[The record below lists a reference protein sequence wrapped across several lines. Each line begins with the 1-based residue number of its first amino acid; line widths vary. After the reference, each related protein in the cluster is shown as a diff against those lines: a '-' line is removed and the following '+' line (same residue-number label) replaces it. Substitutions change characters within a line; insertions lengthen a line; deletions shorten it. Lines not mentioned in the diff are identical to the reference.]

1 MNTNTPTTNLWDRQ
15 PLETGFAHAA
25 FQTFLHL
32 GPKSRSIQAAY
43 FSWKNPQTATEE
55 KLSKGVPGALPC
67 APTQWK
73 QWSHTHQWLKRAR
86 AWDRQQSDVQV
97 AHVCEQA
104 IKQGLHFHAE
114 RQHNYL
120 ELHGVLQKSRE
131 NILANLR
138 EGQLSDRR
146 EKTTTRTPD
155 GGWHTVETTTL
166 MRLQCRLLE
175 KLEDKIFPAN
185 RDIPTDENGDG
196 LFRNF
201 DTEYQFNT
209 DTNQA
214 RPRNRPYDPPPV
226 ENLHIPQKV
235 LDDND
240 PAKYPGSEDGAAF
253 PPLTLTKPP
262 HRA

>member
-1 MNTNTPTTNLWDRQ
+1 MTTPTPPQPWDRQ
-15 PLETGFAHAA
+15 PEETGQAYAA
-25 FQTFLHL
+25 FLIFLHL
-32 GPKSRSIQAAY
+32 PAKARSTNAAF
-43 FSWKNPQTATEE
+43 FSFENTQLATATR
-55 KLSKGVPGALPC
+55 LSEGAPGRLPV
-67 APTQWK
+67 APTPWK
-73 QWSHTHQWLKRAR
+73 QWSHAHQWLNRAR
-86 AWDRQQSDVQV
+86 AHDRQQSD
-97 AHVCEQA
+97 AHVARVSEQA

-131 NILANLR
+131 NVLANLI

-175 KLEDKIFPAN
+175 TLESKIFPAN

-209 DTNQA
+209 ETNQA

-240 PAKYPGSEDGAAF
+240 PIKNPVSADPVF
-253 PPLTLTKPP
+253 PPIVVN
-262 HRA
+262 RN